1 MIATQRTFRI
11 KKGSFGEFHRLSA
24 RGVWPYFERIGA
36 RILGMWLVTE
46 DEREASSPDYDT
58 VILVTRY
65 ESREHWKATR
75 NPLALGGE
83 GPMWERFRDA
93 LEKRRALTVET
104 WLRFLDPGAE
114 TTGGP
119 YFIR

>member
-11 KKGSFGEFHRLSA
+11 KKGTFPEFHRLSA

-36 RILGMWLVTE
+36 RVLGMWLVTE
-46 DEREASSPDYDT
+46 DEREAQSPNFDT

-65 ESREHWKATR
+65 HSREHWRATR
-75 NPLALGGE
+75 NPAALGGT
-83 GPMWERFRDA
+83 GPMWDACRQA
-93 LEKRRALTVET
+93 LEGRRALTIET
-104 WLRFLDPGAE
+104 WLRFLDPGSE

-119 YFIR
+119 YPA